1 MAKPKSPA
9 KVNPR
14 QPVLV
19 NAAKLITR
27 RVDEMLAY
35 ESCLADPDNV
45 YELHEMRIAG
55 KRLRYTMEV
64 FQPVY
69 SRYTD
74 AGPEFGAMLQ
84 AVKNLQEHLGI
95 LHDADVLVPQILEHL
110 GRVVKQGY
118 GLPPADTPESA
129 DGQKGKPKGATH
141 KDSSRKSNKSGKPP
155 EVLPIV
161 GVHQVNYAGC
171 EGLLTLCRQIRADRD
186 AQYAKLTQE
195 WQQIRAEQ
203 VFERL
208 RDLLARNEGTGS
220 RQGDREI
227 GRQGDREKEG
237 EKTKSKVENRKS
249 AMDSFLL
256 PPPSSLSVPSSLPDE
271 EPDAANRQ
279 TPQVQR
285 APGEPG
291 HVAAARRRVPPRAP
305 EKDGE
310 PEQQGR
316 KGRQRR
322 DASVPARTASSTPPA
337 ARNGNTRPPRHPR
350 AGADSDSG
358 AGKGGAE

>member
-1 MAKPKSPA
+1 MAKSKSSA

-27 RVDEMLAY
+27 RLDEMLAY
-35 ESCLADPDNV
+35 ESCIADPDNV

-69 SRYTD
+69 IRYTD
-74 AGPEFGAMLQ
+74 AGPEFGTMLQ

-110 GRVVKQGY
+110 GRVVKKGY
-118 GLPPADTPESA
+118 GLPTAAAPDSMN
-129 DGQKGKPKGATH
+129 GQEGKTKGAKQKNH
-141 KDSSRKSNKSGKPP
+141 AAKSGKLQ

-161 GVHQVNYAGC
+161 GVHQVDYAGC

-208 RDLLARNEGTGS
+208 RDLIARSEGT
-220 RQGDREI
+220 E
-227 GRQGDREKEG
+227 GRKGEKEKRRKG
-237 EKTKSKVENRKS
+237 EGEAENEPQSAIENRKS
-249 AMDSFLL
+249 AI
-256 PPPSSLSVPSSLPDE
+256 PSSFILHPSSLPNE

-291 HVAAARRRVPPRAP
+291 HVAAARRRVAPRAP

-310 PEQQGR
+310 PEPQGH

-322 DASVPARTASSTPPA
+322 DASASARIDSSAPPA
-337 ARNGNTRPPRHPR
+337 ARTGNTRAPRHPR
-350 AGADSDSG
+350 TGADTDSG